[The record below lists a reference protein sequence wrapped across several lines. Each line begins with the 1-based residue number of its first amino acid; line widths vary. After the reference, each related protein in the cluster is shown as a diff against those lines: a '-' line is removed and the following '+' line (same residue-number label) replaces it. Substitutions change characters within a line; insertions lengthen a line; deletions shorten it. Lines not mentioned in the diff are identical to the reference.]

1 MAYEANLVGGGRHH
15 TVRSADERE
24 RAFLSAERHSRIVHI
39 LRRALPVVAI
49 LVLAAYFVS
58 TRMSVTVGD
67 LTASIDGME
76 IADGNLRMLNPTLKG
91 ADKKNGDY
99 VIKAEYADQEVKNP
113 NLIKLHAITA
123 DVSNPSGGWSKM
135 KAVRG
140 KFDSKTE
147 RLLMKDRITIETS
160 AGVTGEL
167 SYATLDMAT
176 QTLRSHNPVSFKL
189 TNGTV
194 RANALTLRSRE
205 NTLVFR
211 GKVAVHLTGKK
222 KPAAR
227 TAPQATGPQTAAP
240 SGLAAPPAPQQA
252 PVAASTPQAVPQTME
267 PQ

>member
-24 RAFLSAERHSRIVHI
+24 RAFLSAERHSRMVHI

-99 VIKAEYADQEVKNP
+99 VIRAEYADQEVKNP

-135 KAVRG
+135 WAVRG

-147 RLLMKDRITIETS
+147 RLLM
-160 AGVTGEL
+160 
-167 SYATLDMAT
+167 
-176 QTLRSHNPVSFKL
+176 
-189 TNGTV
+189 
-194 RANALTLRSRE
+194 
-205 NTLVFR
+205 
-211 GKVAVHLTGKK
+211 
-222 KPAAR
+222 
-227 TAPQATGPQTAAP
+227 
-240 SGLAAPPAPQQA
+240 
-252 PVAASTPQAVPQTME
+252 
-267 PQ
+267 

>member
-1 MAYEANLVGGGRHH
+1 
-15 TVRSADERE
+15 
-24 RAFLSAERHSRIVHI
+24 
-39 LRRALPVVAI
+39 
-49 LVLAAYFVS
+49 
-58 TRMSVTVGD
+58 MSVTVGD

-91 ADKKNGDY
+91 ADKKNGNY
-99 VIKAEYADQEVKNP
+99 IVRAEYADQDMASP

-135 KAVRG
+135 QAVRG
-140 KFDSKTE
+140 KFDSKIE
-147 RLLMKDRITIETS
+147 RLIMKDRITISTS

-167 SYATLDMAT
+167 SYATLDMTT

-194 RANALTLRSRE
+194 RANALTLRSKE

-211 GKVAVHLTGKK
+211 GKVAVHLEGKK
-222 KPAAR
+222 PKKAA
-227 TAPQATGPQTAAP
+227 TDGGI
-240 SGLAAPPAPQQA
+240 S
-252 PVAASTPQAVPQTME
+252 QTME